1 MSAVCIYITE
11 LVIELIDELT
21 ILSNEY
27 IYYFS
32 AMIGNYQNS
41 NFIKEDTKMPK
52 IKDDEFYV
60 KKNDI
65 DAMRRRPTMYIGGL
79 GDAGVFH
86 LCKEIIDNNN
96 DECIKPESPGNK
108 ITVIMDDKT
117 LITQDN
123 GRGIPT
129 NMLRVIMETN
139 QAGSNMTRAGGMT
152 KGENGSGFTTYTAMS
167 SFLEVIS
174 LRPTEKKKLTV
185 RYKEGELVDEILEDY
200 NGKESG
206 LITTFKP
213 SRKVLGTDK
222 IPIDMLQKWLSE
234 FNYTLPRGI
243 DMSYTIK
250 GKTTNVIHKELYQ
263 FFADPHHDVI
273 IPEDDRLCNDFSFT
287 CSGNLVEEIL
297 GKSYDRTFK
306 MEVVIT
312 YADPEKYKG
321 DDIIHS
327 WMNMIHTSENGEHV
341 NGVIKGFSKYVTEKV
356 VQKNKKLEGVNLKR
370 DIEAHMSI
378 VVRGECNC
386 GNMFSAQAKQAV
398 SSKPLGKAIEEATYK
413 TLSEMNS
420 SAINE
425 VVDVVIGNHRARI
438 EGEKARN
445 VASSAKGLKTW
456 QKPDSY
462 YPCSSAKTEEPKEL
476 FLVEGNSA
484 GGGLKSARNAKFQA
498 ILTFRGKSLNIWGLT
513 LDRAL
518 QSVPWLNLVKVLG
531 CGIGP
536 TFDIKKLNF
545 DKIII
550 ATDADIDGYH
560 IRVGFCAFFVKFLP
574 GIIEAGKLYIA
585 EPPLYKLAKDKDVFY
600 VASQTEYLKACIDSI
615 GGMTLEFPEM
625 K

>member
-1 MSAVCIYITE
+1 
-11 LVIELIDELT
+11 
-21 ILSNEY
+21 
-27 IYYFS
+27 
-32 AMIGNYQNS
+32 
-41 NFIKEDTKMPK
+41 MPK
-52 IKDDEFYV
+52 IKDDVFYV

-65 DAMRRRPTMYIGGL
+65 DAIRKRPTMYIGSL

-86 LCKEIIDNNN
+86 LCKEMIDNNR
-96 DECIKPESPGNK
+96 DECIKQDSPGNMIEIE
-108 ITVIMDDKT
+108 ITDKYVRT
-117 LITQDN
+117 RDN

-129 NMLRVIMETN
+129 DMVRIIHETN
-139 QAGSNMTRAGGMT
+139 QAGSNMTRANGMT
-152 KGENGSGFTTYTAMS
+152 SGENGTGTSTYTAMS

-174 LRPTEKKKLTV
+174 LRPSEKKKLTV
-185 RYKEGELVDEILEDY
+185 RYQEGELIDEILEDY
-200 NGKESG
+200 TGKESG

-222 IPIDMLQKWLSE
+222 IPIDMLQTWLSE

-243 DMSYTIK
+243 DMRYKIK
-250 GKTTNVIHKELYQ
+250 GTTYVVKHKELYQ
-263 FFADPHHDVI
+263 FFADPHHDVV
-273 IPEDDRLCNDFSFT
+273 IPEDDRLCNDFSFS
-287 CSGNLVEEIL
+287 CGGNLVETVL

-306 MEVVIT
+306 MDVVIT
-312 YADPEKYKG
+312 YADPDKYRG
-321 DDIIHS
+321 EDIKHS
-327 WMNMIHTSENGEHV
+327 WMNMIHTSQNGDHV
-341 NGVIKGFSKYVTEKV
+341 DGVIKGFSRFVKEKV
-356 VQKNKKLEGVNLKR
+356 IVKNKKLEGVNLKR

-386 GNMFSAQAKQAV
+386 ANMFSAQAKQTVV
-398 SSKPLGKAIEEATYK
+398 SKELGKAIEEATYNK
-413 TLSEMNS
+413 LSEMGNS
-420 SAINE
+420 INE
-425 VVDVVIGNHRARI
+425 IVDVVIGNYRARI
-438 EGEKARN
+438 EGEKMRN

-484 GGGLKSARNAKFQA
+484 GGGLKSARDARYQA

-518 QSVPWLNLVKVLG
+518 QSIPWLNLVKVLG

-536 TFDIKKLNF
+536 SFDLKKLNF

-560 IRVGFCAFFVKFLP
+560 IRVGLCAFFVKFLP
-574 GIIEAGKLYIA
+574 EIVKAGKLYIA
-585 EPPLYKLAKDKDVFY
+585 EPPLYKLTKDKDVFY
-600 VASQTEYLKACIDSI
+600 VASQTEYLHTCIDSI
-615 GGMTLEFPEM
+615 GGLELEFPEM